1 MPWLTPPD
9 LPESDDCRSL
19 SIPASAEWLALFG
32 GALTEL
38 TQPWNWQ
45 DSGGLTVSETIDKM
59 QEIIDAWYAGG
70 CDCELPGG
78 GKIIRLGVD
87 GQIQELI
94 DGEWQEPTGDYE
106 LPTTPAREEE
116 TAIERRC
123 AAAEN
128 AAAIFE
134 DFYEQVSDAFNDGLN
149 TALAIDVLANRAAT
163 LLGATGF
170 GLAVASLIQIAT
182 IIFGLFYALFE
193 FIGADLWTEE
203 FNDKF
208 KCVLYECSGNDGDVV
223 HFDYQCI
230 LDKLANVTS
239 ITLDL
244 SEVRL
249 FGQIWYLMSWIGSQG
264 LDAAGATT
272 SVTEFDCEGC
282 EQTWAELID
291 FRISDYGFFV
301 DVVSGMDQG
310 EYVAGVGFRTTY
322 FRFDATHNYHVVN
335 FKQAF
340 DATLTHIEA
349 TFVYEQGECSESGD
363 SALIVADTGYI
374 DRFINVLVCEIPDS
388 PACWDYTSD
397 PGTPVTVELLN
408 LQLISGVTGE
418 DHDPGG
424 SATFVT
430 LKLCGTGVAPG
441 IGVPTE
447 PCDPCS

>member
-1 MPWLTPPD
+1 MPYLTPDAIPEDDVCRPLFIPD
-9 LPESDDCRSL
+9 DPS
-19 SIPASAEWLALFG
+19 WLAILS

-38 TQPWNWQ
+38 TKPWNWEKF
-45 DSGGLTVSETIDKM
+45 GAVTVAEAVDRM
-59 QEIIDAWYAGG
+59 QMLVAMYYMGSCG
-70 CDCELPGG
+70 CELPGG

-87 GQIQELI
+87 GQIQELV

-106 LPTTPAREEE
+106 LPPTPAREEA

-128 AAAIFE
+128 AAATFE

-170 GLAVASLIQIAT
+170 GLAVASLIEIAT

-193 FIGADLWTEE
+193 FLGADLWTEE
-203 FNDKF
+203 FNEKF

-249 FGQIWYLMSWIGSQG
+249 FSQIWYLMSWIGAQG

-282 EQTWAELID
+282 EQTWAILLD

-301 DVVSGMDQG
+301 DVVSGVDQG
-310 EYVAGVGFRTTY
+310 EYVDGVGFRTTY
-322 FRFDATHNYHVVN
+322 CRFDATHNYHVVN

-340 DATLTHIEA
+340 EATLTHIEA
-349 TFVYEQGECSESGD
+349 TFVYEQGECFESGD
-363 SALIVADTGYI
+363 SALIVADNGYI
-374 DRFINVLVCEIPDS
+374 DRFINVLVCEVPTS

-397 PGTPVTVELLN
+397 PGTPVTVDLLN
-408 LQLISGVTGE
+408 LQLISGVTGD

-424 SATFVT
+424 SAAFVT
-430 LKLCGTGVAPG
+430 LKLCGTGVAPD